1 MHKIVKLVER
11 QSHQL
16 PKPQPGLLALI
27 PRPLKSRKMSDSRWL
42 KFEITREKLLT
53 ILPAVQDHR
62 LGKFSWG
69 CQLIRLCFFSTQC
82 LISFLLPLDS
92 IGWRHLDS
100 RVVHVNHYEHSR
112 PYRKG
117 QLELVLT
124 REEREALLAEWGVST
139 QDIVSSTRA
148 LIKAKNQ
155 RRQTVRNL
163 NKAERV
169 EEGLEKA
176 TRTLLRLLSL
186 RKSTKVELEQLQ
198 RQAEFAAALSP
209 ARFEEVDEPEET
221 KQTQSEG
228 EVSSSSSRA
237 EITEKEDGVLGDFE
251 VKLGPSVGPGNIS
264 QERTV
269 VKDEMDTISCIS
281 GFTLGNSTTA
291 SALEI
296 ERFHRELEL
305 ELFGDQELPSMVGQT
320 LEVDVEIPEE
330 DKVFHDPSPICGTQE
345 PPSVLSDSIN
355 PESLPHGSYG
365 NHIPSHR
372 YPTMYH
378 PPPINPLEQQSLPRP
393 NFHNGQ
399 VYDSYGNYQMQ
410 IRGHT
415 ANYEFR
421 LPGSLDSATEAN
433 GFIGK
438 SPDTHTNFEAT
449 RQPHAPYNLAQASSN
464 YATGSRWTDV
474 TPKVTVNQPTDGPLV
489 THVPLA
495 SHLSPNNWM
504 EGSHSQ
510 FRSSPSRTPWDAVI
524 ISEDDL
530 DEVQQHY
537 VEQASMM
544 PLFHG

>member
-1 MHKIVKLVER
+1 
-11 QSHQL
+11 
-16 PKPQPGLLALI
+16 
-27 PRPLKSRKMSDSRWL
+27 MSNFML
-42 KFEITREKLLT
+42 
-53 ILPAVQDHR
+53 
-62 LGKFSWG
+62 
-69 CQLIRLCFFSTQC
+69 FF
-82 LISFLLPLDS
+82 PDS

-124 REEREALLAEWGVST
+124 REERETLLAEWGVST

-176 TRTLLRLLSL
+176 TRKLMRLLSF
-186 RKSTKVELEQLQ
+186 RRSPKVELEQLQ

-209 ARFEEVDEPEET
+209 ARFQEVDEPADT
-221 KQTQSEG
+221 KQSLSEG
-228 EVSSSSSRA
+228 GEVTSNSSRA

-251 VKLGPSVGPGNIS
+251 VKLGPSVGSRNATH
-264 QERTV
+264 ERTV

-291 SALEI
+291 SVLEI

-345 PPSVLSDSIN
+345 PPSVVSGSIN
-355 PESLPHGSYG
+355 PESTFRGGYGNPNPSYG
-365 NHIPSHR
+365 
-372 YPTMYH
+372 YPTGYH
-378 PPPINPLEQQSLPRP
+378 PHPVNPLQQQSFPIP
-393 NFHNGQ
+393 NFHNTQG
-399 VYDSYGNYQMQ
+399 YDSYGNYQMQ
-410 IRGHT
+410 MRGQP
-415 ANYEFR
+415 ANFEFR
-421 LPGSLDSATEAN
+421 LGGSFDSASEAN
-433 GFIGK
+433 SFLGK
-438 SPDTHTNFEAT
+438 SPDTHTSFEVT
-449 RQPHAPYNLAQASSN
+449 RQTPTPYSLAQASNN
-464 YATGSRWTDV
+464 YATGSRWTDAI
-474 TPKVTVNQPTDGPLV
+474 PHKSNQRTDGPLV

-504 EGSHSQ
+504 EGSYREIRRPPA
-510 FRSSPSRTPWDAVI
+510 RSPWDAVI
-524 ISEDDL
+524 ISEDDM
-530 DEVQQHY
+530 DEEQQHF
-537 VEQASMM
+537 VEQASVM
-544 PLFHG
+544 PLFH

>member
-1 MHKIVKLVER
+1 M
-11 QSHQL
+11 
-16 PKPQPGLLALI
+16 
-27 PRPLKSRKMSDSRWL
+27 
-42 KFEITREKLLT
+42 
-53 ILPAVQDHR
+53 
-62 LGKFSWG
+62 
-69 CQLIRLCFFSTQC
+69 
-82 LISFLLPLDS
+82 
-92 IGWRHLDS
+92 
-100 RVVHVNHYEHSR
+100 NHYEHSR

-169 EEGLEKA
+169 EESLEKA
-176 TRTLLRLLSL
+176 TRTLMRLLSF

-209 ARFEEVDEPEET
+209 ARFEDVEEPADT
-221 KQTQSEG
+221 NQARSDG
-228 EVSSSSSRA
+228 EVSSNSSRA

-251 VKLGPSVGPGNIS
+251 VKLGPSVGKGNAT

-330 DKVFHDPSPICGTQE
+330 DMVFHDPSPICGTQE
-345 PPSVLSDSIN
+345 PPSVVSDSIN
-355 PESLPHGSYG
+355 AESTFRGGYGIHISSHG
-365 NHIPSHR
+365 
-372 YPTMYH
+372 YPNMYH
-378 PPPINPLEQQSLPRP
+378 HTPINPLEQQGLSRQ
-393 NFHNGQ
+393 NFHNAQ

-410 IRGHT
+410 IRGHN
-415 ANYEFR
+415 ANYDFC
-421 LPGSLDSATEAN
+421 LGGSLDSATEAN
-433 GFIGK
+433 SFLGK
-438 SPDTHTNFEAT
+438 SPDTQTKVEVT
-449 RQPHAPYNLAQASSN
+449 RQAQAPYSLPHARSN

-474 TPKVTVNQPTDGPLV
+474 TPHKVNQPTDGPLV

-510 FRSSPSRTPWDAVI
+510 FRSASSRTPWDAVI

-530 DEVQQHY
+530 DEVQQHF

-544 PLFHG
+544 PLFH